1 MPAWV
6 WVIIAIAVVVVAA
19 LVVMSA
25 MRRRRLRSQFGPEYD
40 RAVNESGRRGAASD
54 LRRREKRRR
63 ELDIVPLS
71 PAARE
76 RYAQQWQAVQA
87 RFVDKPGDA
96 VREADVLVTSVMRD
110 RGYPMEN
117 FEQQSSDISVDHPN
131 VVQNYRAAHGISM
144 ASQQEKATTEDLRQA
159 MIHYRS
165 LFDDLLGETPA
176 AEEDQGRRVS

>member
-6 WVIIAIAVVVVAA
+6 WVIIAIAVVIVVA
-19 LVVMSA
+19 LIVMSA
-25 MRRRRLRSQFGPEYD
+25 IRRRRLRSQFGPEYD
-40 RAVNESGRRGAASD
+40 RTVMESGRRGGAAD
-54 LRRREKRRR
+54 LRKREKRRQ

-76 RYAQQWQAVQA
+76 RYVQQWQAVQA

-96 VREADVLVTSVMRD
+96 VHEADVLVTGVMRD

-117 FEQQSSDISVDHPN
+117 FEQQSSDVSVDHPN
-131 VVQNYRAAHGISM
+131 VVQNYRAAHAISM
-144 ASQQEKATTEDLRQA
+144 ASDQDQATTEDLRQA

-165 LFDDLLGETPA
+165 LFDELLGEAQEP
-176 AEEDQGRRVS
+176 GRRVS

>member
-6 WVIIAIAVVVVAA
+6 WVIIAIAVVIVVG
-19 LVVMSA
+19 LIVMSA
-25 MRRRRLRSQFGPEYD
+25 IRRRRLRSQFGPEYD
-40 RAVNESGRRGAASD
+40 RTVKESGRRGGAAD
-54 LRRREKRRR
+54 LRKREKRRQ

-76 RYAQQWQAVQA
+76 RYVQQWQAVQA

-96 VREADVLVTSVMRD
+96 VHEADVLVTGVMRD

-117 FEQQSSDISVDHPN
+117 FEQQSSDVSVDHPN
-131 VVQNYRAAHGISM
+131 VVQNYRAAHAISM
-144 ASQQEKATTEDLRQA
+144 ASDQDQATTEDLRQA

-165 LFDDLLGETPA
+165 LFDELLESRERAG
-176 AEEDQGRRVS
+176 AENPR